1 MKKIQEDHKE
11 IASGKKKDDE
21 GYMAGIEL
29 DSIERAVKN
38 LRKAIKTSDT
48 QLPAWVQSK
57 ITRAADY
64 IDTAAEYL
72 QSDEK
77 LNEASFEIDKNTH
90 KKETKKTKVTGIIDK
105 PGTPGEGAAAQNIVR
120 KMGGTGVKAVPQYK
134 HLPPRNEEI
143 SLVEK
148 ILGEEKCGKGM
159 YWCNT
164 DKVCKPLPEG
174 FNVSGQKKKPTEVG
188 IGKPVAEQANCNHS
202 KKGKLC
208 SIHGMDDCS
217 IKEEK
222 DPKGPVQAYKSP
234 QEIAKKHGV
243 SLDQINAQLKMG
255 IKVEGEHTSDK
266 TAARITALQHLD
278 EVPDYYTKLKKVE
291 TQKESKIVRDMFG
304 NASYEFID
312 LITADP
318 LIKEAKKS
326 KKNNPCWSGYKKD
339 PNKADFEKG
348 SCIKVAEQSNVDQQL
363 TRAKIKKE
371 RSDVEYANTV
381 ARLSKQG
388 ANPETVNE
396 TTIPTQYGHN
406 FSVTLMWR
414 AKYYNIQMFFPQIR
428 MPTRREISDEANK
441 VYPNCKVITYTP
453 SRIQSNVPVI
463 QVPDKKSKNYL
474 MNNGNIGEEVEIIE
488 SKKSE
493 MACNKPKSE
502 PYGSGETGKSHV
514 VKACEDGKEKLIRF
528 GQLGVKGSPKKEGES
543 KEYADRRSRFKKR
556 HKKNIKKG
564 KMSAAYW
571 ANKVKW

>member
-38 LRKAIKTSDT
+38 LRKSIKSSDT

-72 QSDEK
+72 QSDEE
-77 LNEASFEIDKNTH
+77 LNEDKNKSFEIDPKKH
-90 KKETKKTKVTGIIDK
+90 KDTTTQNKITKRIDR
-105 PGTPGEGAAAQNIVR
+105 PGTEGEGKAAKNVAI
-120 KMGGTGVKAVPQYK
+120 KKGGTGSQLPPKFE
-134 HLPPRNEEI
+134 HLPPTNEEI
-143 SLVEK
+143 SLVDQ
-148 ILGEEKCGKGM
+148 ILSEMGCG
-159 YWCNT
+159 CNKT
-164 DKVCKPLPEG
+164 
-174 FNVSGQKKKPTEVG
+174 
-188 IGKPVAEQANCNHS
+188 
-202 KKGKLC
+202 KKGKKC
-208 SIHGMDDCS
+208 PEHGYKDCS
-217 IKEEK
+217 SMHEEK

-234 QEIAKKHGV
+234 EEIAKKHGV
-243 SLDQINAQLKMG
+243 SLDEINTQLKMG

-266 TAARITALQHLD
+266 TSARITALQHLD

-326 KKNNPCWSGYKKD
+326 KSDPCWSGYKKD
-339 PNKADFEKG
+339 PNKKDFEED
-348 SCIKVAEQSNVDQQL
+348 SCVKVSEQSNVNLQL
-363 TRAKIKKE
+363 TRAKAEEAKADAK
-371 RSDVEYANTV
+371 YANTV
-381 ARLSKQG
+381 GRLSKQG
-388 ANPETVNE
+388 ADPEIVSE

-428 MPTRREISDEANK
+428 MPNRREISDEANK

-453 SRIQSNVPVI
+453 SRIQQNLPII

-474 MNNGNIGEEVEIIE
+474 MNNGTIGEGVEIVE

-502 PYGSGETGKSHV
+502 PHGSGETGKSHV
-514 VKACEDGKEKLIRF
+514 VKACEDGEEELIRF

-543 KEYADRRSRFKKR
+543 EEYANRRNKFKKR

-564 KMSAAYW
+564 KMSAAFW

>member
-21 GYMAGIEL
+21 GYMAKIEL

-38 LRKAIKTSDT
+38 LRKAIKSSDT

-72 QSDEK
+72 QSDEE
-77 LNEASFEIDKNTH
+77 LNEASFEINKDTH
-90 KKETKKTKVTGIIDK
+90 KKETKKTKATNIIDN
-105 PGTPGEGAAAQNIVR
+105 PGTPGEKEAAQNIVR
-120 KMGGTGVKAVPQYK
+120 KMGGTGVKAVPQYN

-143 SLVEK
+143 SLVDQ
-148 ILGEEKCGKGM
+148 ILSEMGCG
-159 YWCNT
+159 CNKT
-164 DKVCKPLPEG
+164 
-174 FNVSGQKKKPTEVG
+174 
-188 IGKPVAEQANCNHS
+188 
-202 KKGKLC
+202 KKGKKC
-208 SIHGMDDCS
+208 PEHGYKDCS
-217 IKEEK
+217 SMHEEK

-234 QEIAKKHGV
+234 EEIAKKHGV
-243 SLDQINAQLKMG
+243 SLDEINTQLKMG

-266 TAARITALQHLD
+266 TSARITALQHLD

-326 KKNNPCWSGYKKD
+326 KSDPCWDGYKRK
-339 PNKADFEKG
+339 KGTKKYEEG
-348 SCIKVAEQSNVDQQL
+348 SCVEVEENVSTQVLTAQQKVDE
-363 TRAKIKKE
+363 AKIELANAKKKE
-371 RSDVEYANTV
+371 
-381 ARLSKQG
+381 LSKTG
-388 ANPETVNE
+388 TSTELSE

-406 FSVTLMWR
+406 FSVTLIWR

-428 MPTRREISDEANK
+428 MPNRREISDEANK

-453 SRIQSNVPVI
+453 SRIQQNLPII

-474 MNNGNIGEEVEIIE
+474 MNNGTIGEGVEIVE

-502 PYGSGETGKSHV
+502 PHGSGETGKSHV
-514 VKACEDGKEKLIRF
+514 VKACEDGEEKLIRF

-543 KEYADRRSRFKKR
+543 EEYANRRNRFKKR

-564 KMSAAYW
+564 KMSAAFW